1 MIEADREMVRVML
14 RALHMRRAAVSG
26 NTGGELWVHE
36 DGTTITLSWGVMEWG
51 VMFSDGS
58 VKHPWNGNTQQQR
71 AEEEAIRLHRKYP
84 EGTYTVVHRKGSEE
98 WRT

>member
-36 DGTTITLSWGVMEWG
+36 DGTTITLSWGVVG
-51 VMFSDGS
+51 G
-58 VKHPWNGNTQQQR
+58 G
-71 AEEEAIRLHRKYP
+71 
-84 EGTYTVVHRKGSEE
+84 
-98 WRT
+98 